1 MISVVKVSLWFDINT
16 EKFST
21 LFVCDVLSNC
31 YLLYRLTVCVCVC
44 VCVCVQ
50 NTHYLYVPGPL
61 VGLVSHLLLYTG
73 QFLLQITGF
82 MLVELRQVIKLVLQ
96 PLIPDKRE
104 HTHTRTHM

>member
-44 VCVCVQ
+44 VCVCVYK
-50 NTHYLYVPGPL
+50 TH
-61 VGLVSHLLLYTG
+61 
-73 QFLLQITGF
+73 ITC
-82 MLVELRQVIKLVLQ
+82 MSLALS
-96 PLIPDKRE
+96 
-104 HTHTRTHM
+104 